1 MAQELRFELR
11 SLLLERR
18 MLDHC
23 TIPAYV
29 WIQNPIPKVG
39 LEPTQIS
46 VFETDPF
53 TNLGTSAFMKYS
65 NLSRVK
71 ELNHLQYFRGSY
83 KTVQFYTHLPTASS
97 GMPDTGLEPAKPCF

>member
-29 WIQNPIPKVG
+29 WI
-39 LEPTQIS
+39 
-46 VFETDPF
+46 
-53 TNLGTSAFMKYS
+53 
-65 NLSRVK
+65 
-71 ELNHLQYFRGSY
+71 
-83 KTVQFYTHLPTASS
+83 
-97 GMPDTGLEPAKPCF
+97 